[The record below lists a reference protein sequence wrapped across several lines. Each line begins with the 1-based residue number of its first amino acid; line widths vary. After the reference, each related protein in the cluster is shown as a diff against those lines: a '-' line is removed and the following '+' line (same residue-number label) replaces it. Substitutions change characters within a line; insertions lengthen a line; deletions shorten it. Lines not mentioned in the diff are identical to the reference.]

1 MPSSLEL
8 RFSLQLVLR
17 NGEKLYLVVQVHI
30 WLDTACVNAE
40 TENVRYIQLQR
51 WTDENIL

>member
-17 NGEKLYLVVQVHI
+17 NGEELYLVVQVHI
-30 WLDTACVNAE
+30 WLDTACVNAG
-40 TENVRYIQLQR
+40 TGNVGYIQLQR